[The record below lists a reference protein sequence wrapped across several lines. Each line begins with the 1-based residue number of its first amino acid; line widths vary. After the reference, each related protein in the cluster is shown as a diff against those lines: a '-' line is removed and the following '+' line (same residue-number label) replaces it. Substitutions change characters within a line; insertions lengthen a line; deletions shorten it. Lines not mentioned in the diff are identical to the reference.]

1 MVFCLSC
8 GDADRVRP
16 LPTLDVKGNLECMPW
31 LDEGPTSIEKNLI
44 DILTGLGVQGIDG
57 LDIIGLHG
65 GGGWVWNREVVD
77 AYYVFTYSVT
87 NEAGEELLGVSGI
100 TIDLS
105 DCEFTLM
112 ASK

>member
-1 MVFCLSC
+1 M
-8 GDADRVRP
+8 
-16 LPTLDVKGNLECMPW
+16 KGNLECLPW
-31 LDEGPTSIEKNLI
+31 LDENPTSIEKNLI
-44 DILTGLGVQGIDG
+44 DVLSGLGVQGLDG
-57 LDIIGLHG
+57 LEIQGLQG
-65 GGGWVWNREVVD
+65 GRGFFWNSEVVD